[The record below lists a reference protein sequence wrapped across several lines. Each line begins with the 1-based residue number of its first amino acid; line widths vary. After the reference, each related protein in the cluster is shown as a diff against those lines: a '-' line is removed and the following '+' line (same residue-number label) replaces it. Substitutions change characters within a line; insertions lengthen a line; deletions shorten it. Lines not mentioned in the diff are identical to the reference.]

1 MHLILG
7 IDVIP
12 HSKAECENEMNIVY
26 QWNLTNT
33 PLLGQYFKIM
43 SEKTKRQLL
52 RVAFIVC
59 SLTMLSP
66 LNVGAQ
72 NWFFPFADVDG
83 DGRVTIAD
91 VVVVADC
98 ILNGGSTGVVT
109 NPNTGYLSAKEY
121 GAVGDG
127 VTDDTDALE
136 RLFEDA
142 FQQKKAAYFDPGTYL
157 IRRSLTLKTGME
169 IYGKDATITKAKAV
183 VTSLATAATKGQT
196 SIEVVNASRYSP
208 GDQICIVYPD
218 QANQC
223 TYGIIDSIQQNVIY
237 FTNII
242 SDVQPGFPGCIRDY
256 SSGVKVTTS
265 FALLRSWSTR
275 FDCDGV
281 YIHDLTLD
289 GNRITSEPKSWANS
303 CIHIDAYYPGGYTG
317 STTGIEYRHP
327 QRNFVARNLTIRNS
341 SHDGISDQGEGG
353 MVATGCF
360 IENCAMHGIHM
371 GTKYFNALISG
382 NKLIGNGSIGAG
394 IFFCQE
400 VTDVVIDNNEI
411 TSFNHGCSDEEFGTC
426 AKFVIIRNNRFNNI
440 TSYVFDFLKAI
451 YSTHGS
457 GLQICNNKIEG
468 LKSQMFS
475 ADYIDNMMFTGNE
488 VTSVTQVPSKLISI
502 TQSLN
507 IVITGNTLPADVN
520 ITTPVVS
527 TSTSN
532 LINTSNSWN

>member
-1 MHLILG
+1 MILKMF
-7 IDVIP
+7 I
-12 HSKAECENEMNIVY
+12 SMFKKR
-26 QWNLTNT
+26 LRRL
-33 PLLGQYFKIM
+33 PLLTIVTCLLF
-43 SEKTKRQLL
+43 QLVHPF
-52 RVAFIVC
+52 RAD
-59 SLTMLSP
+59 
-66 LNVGAQ
+66 AQ
-72 NWFFPFADVDG
+72 NQFFPFADVDG
-83 DGRVTIAD
+83 DGKVSIAD
-91 VVVVADC
+91 VIIVADC
-98 ILNGGSTGVVT
+98 ILDGGGAGAVA

-142 FQQKKAAYFDPGTYL
+142 FQQKKAAFFDPGIYL

-169 IYGKDATITKAKAV
+169 IYGQDATITKAKAV
-183 VTSLATAATKGQT
+183 VTSLAAAATKGQT
-196 SIEVVNASRYSP
+196 SIEVVDASRYLP
-208 GDQICIVYPD
+208 GDQICIIYPD

-223 TYGIIDSIQQNVIY
+223 TYGIIDSIQSNIIY

-256 SSGVKVTTS
+256 SSGAKVTTS

-289 GNRITSEPKSWANS
+289 GNRTTSEPKSWANS
-303 CIHIDAYYPGGYTG
+303 CVHIDAYYPGGYTG

-327 QRNFVARNLTIRNS
+327 QRNLVAKNLTIRNS

-353 MVATGCF
+353 MVVTGCV
-360 IENCAMHGIHM
+360 IENCAVHGVHM
-371 GTKYFNALISG
+371 GTKYFNALVFN
-382 NKLIGNGSIGAG
+382 NKLTGNGSVGAG
-394 IFFCQE
+394 VFFCQE
-400 VTDVVIDNNEI
+400 VTDVVVDNNEI

-440 TSYVFDFLKAI
+440 TSYEFDFLKAI
-451 YSTHGS
+451 NSTHGS
-457 GLQICNNKIEG
+457 GLQIYNNKIEG
-468 LKSQMFS
+468 LKSMLF
-475 ADYIDNMMFTGNE
+475 AGDYIDNMMFTGNE
-488 VTSVTQVPSKLISI
+488 VTSVSKAPSKLISI

-507 IVITGNTLPADVN
+507 VVIAGNTLPADVT

-532 LINTSNSWN
+532 LIDTANSWN